1 MFDALWVIPLV
12 GHSPYPYFTIES
24 NCKRRFVTPRNLSP
38 LIQSPVLMFLAPF
51 KSLGAIDIANKR
63 FSGSPKRTKIA
74 ILFYPASYSVQT
86 NSLWSI
92 TEIKFLLNCC
102 CRDKS
107 VPFNLSKYDSVHLS
121 ARFPFSSSTLLSVQR
136 VTVFMKADYSPNGVP
151 ISAHLCRNGLYRASL
166 ITISNNLSLFDV

>member
-1 MFDALWVIPLV
+1 MENGQRAVW
-12 GHSPYPYFTIES
+12 
-24 NCKRRFVTPRNLSP
+24 
-38 LIQSPVLMFLAPF
+38 
-51 KSLGAIDIANKR
+51 
-63 FSGSPKRTKIA
+63 PK
-74 ILFYPASYSVQT
+74 VHQT

-166 ITISNNLSLFDV
+166 ITISNNLSLFDVWKLFWYFLRSPKDIFYTVFMNKLWL